1 MQQVFLRGLIIT
13 LVLNL
18 LVKPATIFGV
28 DVVMQNKLGS
38 ETYGTFHTFL
48 NFTFLFSMLLDM
60 GITNFMTRL
69 IAQHP
74 HLIRHYSNQLFTLRS
89 VLALAYI
96 ALTTILY
103 FVIDLPLQ
111 YWWVLAL
118 LILHQVNINT
128 VNYVR
133 AYTGGLLRFGMD
145 AVLSIMERSIYL
157 VFGSIMLYTNFVEP
171 ITLPWAVGIFV
182 GSSFLSLIFAFFVY
196 FSIVGLPR
204 WNWNRVFFQAIFKKS
219 FPFALLVILM
229 MLYARLDAVFLQQ
242 LHPEGELQVG
252 YYVQGFRL
260 LDACWMFGILFG
272 ALLLPVF
279 SRLLK
284 EKSSVSGITTTAL
297 NILVSAGILMIAMTF
312 GMIKPLFDALY
323 SDATEVSYQSWVFLA
338 MAFIPMCFTIVF
350 GTLLTANG
358 SLRQLNKVA
367 FSGLVLTVVLNCIL
381 VPFYGALGT
390 AITTFSTQFTV
401 GILQWFI
408 VRYSMKV
415 RLAHLTWTKLL
426 VLSILMGALLCA
438 KLWFDWS
445 LFVWIPLVVAFWT
458 LLIFG
463 LRIIDIRS
471 LMKLVMKNEDSLE
484 MLDN

>member
-38 ETYGTFHTFL
+38 ETYGIFHTFL

-89 VLALAYI
+89 VLALVYI
-96 ALTTILY
+96 ILTTVLY

-145 AVLSIMERSIYL
+145 AVLSVMERSIYFVL
-157 VFGSIMLYTNFVEP
+157 GLLMLYT
-171 ITLPWAVGIFV
+171 TLVHRLSLEWFVGIFV
-182 GSSFLSLIFAFFVY
+182 GASFLSLIFAFFVY
-196 FSIVGLPR
+196 FSIVGFPR
-204 WNWNRVFFQAIFKKS
+204 WNWNHIFFQAIFRKS
-219 FPFALLVILM
+219 LPFALLVILM
-229 MLYARLDAVFLQQ
+229 MLYSRLDAVFLQQ
-242 LHPEGELQVG
+242 LHADGARQVG

-323 SDATEVSYQSWVFLA
+323 SDATEVSYQSWIFLA
-338 MAFIPMCFTIVF
+338 LAFVPMCFTIVF

-358 SLRQLNKVA
+358 SLRQLNIIA
-367 FSGLVLTVVLNCIL
+367 LSGFLLTVILNCIL

-390 AITTFSTQFTV
+390 AIATFTTQLTV

-408 VRYSMKV
+408 VRYSMNI
-415 RLAHLTWTKLL
+415 RLAHLTWTKLF
-426 VLSILMGALLCA
+426 VLSIIMGALLCG

-445 LFVWIPLVVAFWT
+445 ILLWIPLVMGVWT
-458 LLIFG
+458 VLIFG
-463 LRIIDIRS
+463 LRIIDFRS
-471 LMKLVMKNEDSLE
+471 LMKLVAKNESSLE
-484 MLDN
+484 VLDN